1 MCIGISRSAK
11 TFLPWFTL
19 TNFWDHLL
27 TPPCSRSY
35 WCNTTFS
42 RHSPAWTMRSL
53 CDQDGQSDRRGASTT
68 RSSCYH
74 QTEGP
79 SVLHSC
85 LPAAL
90 LNSPLAWRTSLE
102 CFNMFVFFYFFWM
115 SSCLGGKCLEV
126 FWGSSKEQFQ
136 SHFGAYN
143 DAIISSNLKLNDT
156 NLHWNA
162 FDRFYH

>member
-1 MCIGISRSAK
+1 MCFGISISAR

-42 RHSPAWTMRSL
+42 THSAAWTMRSL

-74 QTEGP
+74 QAEGP
-79 SVLHSC
+79 SALHSC

-90 LNSPLAWRTSLE
+90 LNSPLAWRTSPE
-102 CFNMFVFFYFFWM
+102 CFNMFVFFTSSECHRVLVGNVWRCFWAPPKKNFSHILEHTM
-115 SSCLGGKCLEV
+115 KQSSFL
-126 FWGSSKEQFQ
+126 
-136 SHFGAYN
+136 
-143 DAIISSNLKLNDT
+143 ILN
-156 NLHWNA
+156 
-162 FDRFYH
+162 